1 MWVLN
6 QVTPASPAEQ
16 AGFRPGD
23 VVVEFGGKP
32 VESIKEVTKKITTSD
47 VWYMMVLV
55 VGLKLYRG
63 FLGQFPLKK
72 MGRHLPLFFLRLI
85 KSTAVSKKC
94 VPYDLI
100 YLQDSFSFP

>member
-32 VESIKEVTKKITTSD
+32 VESIKEVSKITTSD

-55 VGLKLYRG
+55 VGLKLYHG
-63 FLGQFPLKK
+63 FLGLVSIKK
-72 MGRHLPLFFLRLI
+72 SGLALAFIFFLCLI
-85 KSTAVSKKC
+85 KSMAKLLQSFKKKLC
-94 VPYDLI
+94 AI
-100 YLQDSFSFP
+100 

>member
-72 MGRHLPLFFLRLI
+72 NGPALTFVFSSSNKIRCKAFVL
-85 KSTAVSKKC
+85 SKK
-94 VPYDLI
+94 LI
-100 YLQDSFSFP
+100 ASTNTLY